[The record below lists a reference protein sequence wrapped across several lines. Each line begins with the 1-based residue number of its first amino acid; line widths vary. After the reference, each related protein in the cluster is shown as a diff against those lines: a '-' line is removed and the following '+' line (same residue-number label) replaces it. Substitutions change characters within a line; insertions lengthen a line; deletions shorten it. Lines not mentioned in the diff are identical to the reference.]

1 MKWRLEFCHAAS
13 PVARLLLGNGD
24 TPPGHGV
31 FALFGKVGRSPR
43 IYASPQRDAI
53 IKQLQTV
60 AYKKLGL
67 TLAGIVQVVQWLA
80 LLLKS
85 KKYDVQW

>member
-1 MKWRLEFCHAAS
+1 MLAGQVKWRLEFRHAAS
-13 PVARLLLGNGD
+13 PVARMLVGDSD

-31 FALFGKVGRSPR
+31 FAMFGKVGRSPR

-67 TLAGIVQVVQWLA
+67 TLAGIVKDVWL
-80 LLLKS
+80 
-85 KKYDVQW
+85 Q